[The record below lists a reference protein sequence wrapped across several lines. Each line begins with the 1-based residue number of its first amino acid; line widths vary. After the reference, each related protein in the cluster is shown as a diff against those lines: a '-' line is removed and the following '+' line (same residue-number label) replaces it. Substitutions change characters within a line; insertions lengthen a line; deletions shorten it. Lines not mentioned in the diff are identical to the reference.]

1 MQRVLVRRHS
11 ILSLSGLLVVA
22 FAGLLAG
29 CSMVPMRS
37 MLKLSTMGQDLLQ
50 YDPQFFRVAVQHDGS
65 QKVKPEETRIVYVVT
80 EKSGDV
86 TEREFGLDLLAT
98 GQRPDRTLPVADAGQ
113 SWSLLSVAPSGVEA
127 MRELQARLGA
137 RRDEL
142 SELAVTVQT
151 KFDSTSDVQIRE
163 FPFEVWML
171 FEPEGKFIQILRGA
185 FEMDPD
191 DSKAG

>member
-1 MQRVLVRRHS
+1 
-11 ILSLSGLLVVA
+11 
-22 FAGLLAG
+22 
-29 CSMVPMRS
+29 MVPMRS